1 MTEVQWTP
9 VSAGDGRFFVY
20 STRFGSTHLVTKEVI
35 SSAIFRFALG
45 LCQTARRDS
54 LVDPATAVRLSG
66 AFEKPLQLP
75 QGAGNAQFRKP
86 DSLLPR
92 LYLLF
97 HRHRVI
103 FSIPRAIK
111 LCKLLLWLWGRNDT
125 LCVTDIGELVKTVE
139 DQVGISDCY
148 PRALLTAYLCL
159 AAQQRSHIVV
169 GILAPTTS
177 LHAWCCVYG
186 IIPYE
191 PVDRNWWYRPLVI
204 FDVL

>member
-1 MTEVQWTP
+1 MTEAQWTP

-20 STRFGSTHLVTKEVI
+20 STRFGSTHLVTTEVA
-35 SSAIFRFALG
+35 SSAIFRHALG
-45 LCQTARRDS
+45 LSQTARRDS
-54 LVDPATAVRLSG
+54 LTDPATAVRLSG

-75 QGAGNAQFRKP
+75 SGACNAQPRKLGR
-86 DSLLPR
+86 LLPR

-111 LCKLLLWLWGRNDT
+111 LCKLLLWLRGHSDAQS
-125 LCVTDIGELVKTVE
+125 VAGIGELVKTIE
-139 DQVGISDCY
+139 DRVGISDCY

-169 GILAPTTS
+169 GILAPTTR
-177 LHAWCCVYG
+177 LHAWCCVRG

-191 PVDRNWWYRPLVI
+191 PVDHNWWYKPLVI
-204 FDVL
+204 FDVP